1 MASNSNLD
9 KLKKQVRDTSNQQ
22 MQIQIQRDRTQE
34 MISYREQEQEQNQ
47 QEMTQLIRNVFG
59 QSELAAAKERELIQD
74 KLDKFSHRQMIMNN
88 QLITLN
94 DNLMDTTSLN
104 AVYEAKREELELN
117 YQNQKDALQGQINSL
132 VERLESRKSDLERV
146 EEEIRTKTYKLE
158 NIVEETKK
166 ATFWN
171 EFKKIWIDKWLT
183 YVMVGFIALIIG
195 GFAGWSIF
203 TVTSNIFS
211 SIREF
216 ASSIL
221 Q

>member
-22 MQIQIQRDRTQE
+22 MQIQVQRDRTQE

-132 VERLESRKSDLERV
+132 EELLESRKSDLERL
-146 EEEIRTKTYKLE
+146 EEEINTKAYKLE
-158 NIVEETKK
+158 NIVEEAKK

-171 EFKKIWIDKWLT
+171 EFKKTWVDRWLIFAL
-183 YVMVGFIALIIG
+183 VGFIALIIG

-203 TVTSNIFS
+203 TIVGNIFS

-216 ASSIL
+216 AGSIF